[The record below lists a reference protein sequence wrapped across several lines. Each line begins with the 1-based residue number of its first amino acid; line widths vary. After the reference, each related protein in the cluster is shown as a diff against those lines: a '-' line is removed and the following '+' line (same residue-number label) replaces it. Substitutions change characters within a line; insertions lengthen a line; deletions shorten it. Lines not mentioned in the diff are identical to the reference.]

1 MKYQNQ
7 KGEVIETTGKT
18 ATTCDG
24 TLFIWVRCQNGAVV
38 SITQKQLEEEFT
50 SIPSS
55 VEG

>member
-38 SITQKQLEEEFT
+38 SITQKQLEKEFT